1 MCQINLT
8 KLISPCISG
17 LGYLCILV
25 LDFFFILNMQHKR
38 LNHILGFSDFKP
50 NSIKIFSL
58 DVPCMAPVM
67 VSAALYWTNS
77 SFSQKDSLESWS

>member
-1 MCQINLT
+1 
-8 KLISPCISG
+8 
-17 LGYLCILV
+17 
-25 LDFFFILNMQHKR
+25 MQHKR
-38 LNHILGFSDFKP
+38 LNHLHGFSDSKP

-77 SFSQKDSLESWS
+77 SFSQKDSLESWSHRLPRHNPYGVLKTFYR